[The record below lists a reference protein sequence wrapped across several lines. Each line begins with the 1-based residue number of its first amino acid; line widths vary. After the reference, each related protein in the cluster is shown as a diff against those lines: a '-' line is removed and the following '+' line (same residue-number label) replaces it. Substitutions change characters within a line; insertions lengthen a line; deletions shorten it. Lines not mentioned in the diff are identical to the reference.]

1 MRSTLD
7 VTSAVLGDEPKGT
20 LFLLKRYRHQPI
32 FGIKLSEPV
41 DQPNG
46 KPTVLL
52 LNPDF
57 GRKGEPDW
65 HRIYEW
71 NAKEPRVSFGTDWVV
86 EPAFSPTSVSDVDDP
101 QQGACLT
108 IGRDGLHFRAA
119 PGEGFRAIYR
129 HFIHV
134 DTLEPAKD
142 LGNAAFHLTGYQIF
156 LNPGDRDKGRPPIFK
171 HGA

>member
-1 MRSTLD
+1 MRSTLN
-7 VTSAVLGDEPKGT
+7 VRSAVLGDEPKGT

-32 FGIKLSEPV
+32 FGITLSEPV

-57 GRKGEPDW
+57 GREGEANW
-65 HRIYEW
+65 NRIFQWE
-71 NAKEPRVSFGTDWVV
+71 ADERCVSFGKDWIIQ
-86 EPAFSPTSVSDVDDP
+86 PDFSAASLSDINDP
-101 QQGACLT
+101 QQEACLT
-108 IGRDGLHFRAA
+108 IGPEGIHFRAA
-119 PGEGFRAIYR
+119 PGDGFHASYR
-129 HFIHV
+129 NFIHV

-156 LNPGDRDKGRPPIFK
+156 LNPEDRDKGRPPIFK